1 MSINQK
7 TTHRKMKKII
17 RLVPK
22 GEAVSDFEIS
32 KFVDEIVSSEKTEFL
47 ISTNLVINEIRARIF
62 EKRIKRYDFEIYAE
76 DVLLHIDEDGRIR
89 NPQKSQDVNS
99 DILDRLFG
107 F

>member
-1 MSINQK
+1 
-7 TTHRKMKKII
+7 MKKII

-76 DVLLHIDEDGRIR
+76 DVLLQMHKTI
-89 NPQKSQDVNS
+89 
-99 DILDRLFG
+99 
-107 F
+107 